1 MDSAI
6 HIETRRPWRQ
16 GERLML
22 LGPGGVGKSTLGR
35 ALAAA
40 LGWHLIDLDFEF
52 CERIEVIGPFIA
64 THGYER
70 YRAENLAL
78 AELLVGDAP
87 PATVFVT
94 SSGFLVAAAGTDDR
108 RRADRLVAGGY
119 GITLLPSRDVETA
132 TSIVVAR
139 QLTRGFGFE
148 RQSEEQKFRKR
159 FEIYREAGDMLVGSA
174 APPETMAAAV
184 VGALGSSL
192 ANPAV
197 FRQR

>member
-6 HIETRRPWRQ
+6 HIEMRRAWRQ

-40 LGWHLIDLDFEF
+40 LGWPLIDLDLEF
-52 CERIEVIGPFIA
+52 CERIAVIGPFIA
-64 THGYER
+64 VHGYER

-78 AELLVGDAP
+78 AERLFGDAP

-94 SSGFLVAAAGTDDR
+94 SSGFLVAAPGTDDR
-108 RRADRLVAGGY
+108 HRADRLVADGY
-119 GITLLPSRDVETA
+119 GITLLPSLDVDTA
-132 TSIVVAR
+132 TSIVVER

-148 RQSEEQKFRKR
+148 RQPEEQKFRER
-159 FEIYREAGDMLVGSA
+159 FAIYRETGDMLVCSA
-174 APPETMAAAV
+174 APGETIAAAV
-184 VGALGSSL
+184 VGALGL
-192 ANPAV
+192 T
-197 FRQR
+197 